1 MKTAIVY
8 YSLKGST
15 KKYCE
20 SLAKESGADIFEVTE
35 KKHRGMFSAFI
46 PGCPDAMK
54 QKASLLAGEPIDLTS
69 YDKIVISSPVWAG
82 MPTPAFNSIV
92 KMLPAGK
99 EVEIHLVSGGG
110 STEAEA
116 HAKVTALVEK
126 SGSKVVAFKDI
137 LSPSANV
144 PSK

>member
-8 YSLKGST
+8 YSFRGST

-35 KKHRGMFSAFI
+35 KKHRGMFRAFF

-54 QKASLLAGEPIDLTS
+54 QKASVLAGEPIDLTS
-69 YDKIVISSPVWAG
+69 YDKIIIASPVWAS
-82 MPTPAFNSIV
+82 MPAPAFNSIV

-99 EVEIHLVSGGG
+99 EAEIHLVSGGG
-110 STEAEA
+110 STPLESRE
-116 HAKVTALVEK
+116 KISALVEK

-137 LSPSANV
+137 PNPSMKGPV
-144 PSK
+144 K

>member
-8 YSLKGST
+8 YSFRGST

-20 SLAKESGADIFEVTE
+20 SLAKEISADIYEVTE
-35 KKHRGMFSAFI
+35 KKHRGIFRAFF

-54 QKASLLAGEPIDLTS
+54 QKASVLNGEPIDLTS
-69 YDKIVISSPVWAG
+69 YDKIIIASPVWAS
-82 MPTPAFNSIV
+82 MPAPAFNSIV

-99 EVEIHLVSGGG
+99 ETEIHLVSGGG
-110 STEAEA
+110 STTAETRD
-116 HAKVTALVEK
+116 KVTALVEK

-137 LSPSANV
+137 ANPSMNGPV
-144 PSK
+144 K